1 MRYPLNAYSQSV
13 VASLAKTLAESTQL
27 SCGNVKGFSS
37 IHQLEGLGQ
46 QRTAAILSIVHFGD
60 IFMQMLLCVSLDPSY
75 NLSRRPGQEEDSFPN
90 Q

>member
-13 VASLAKTLAESTQL
+13 MASLAETPPESTHL
-27 SCGNVKGFSS
+27 WCGNVKDFSS
-37 IHQLEGLGQ
+37 MHQHQGLSQ

-60 IFMQMLLCVSLDPSY
+60 IFMQMLLCVLPDPSY
-75 NLSRRPGQEEDSFPN
+75 NLGRRPGQEKDSFPN